1 MATPQN
7 RNKTSNPD
15 SQAKQNYDATSLA
28 TRFGSFI
35 MGLVSADSAVT
46 SDVCIQASDGRH
58 AINLD
63 KDGPRK
69 GCSQITAPGRISI
82 QSGQDRQEAEDT
94 LFINALNGNIDI
106 IASNGKIRLQ
116 GTDIE
121 LIARGSGGSKGNIRM
136 KASENIE
143 LDAKKVLVN
152 ATVMYKLAT
161 AGTAEIVAN
170 SAMTIYSSCIRGVTD
185 AVANKNQNVVVK
197 ISKENKLKSKGE
209 NLCHV
214 IRRCSIWWTSNGWC
228 RTTSSTW
235 SWSRRKNQ
243 RFNVCRSTNA
253 GGKSRCL

>member
-185 AVANKNQNVVVK
+185 AVANRDWKDVVVK
-197 ISKENKLKSKGE
+197 ISKAKQTKK
-209 NLCHV
+209 
-214 IRRCSIWWTSNGWC
+214 
-228 RTTSSTW
+228 
-235 SWSRRKNQ
+235 
-243 RFNVCRSTNA
+243 
-253 GGKSRCL
+253 

>member
-69 GCSQITAPGRISI
+69 GCTQITAPGRISI

-94 LFINALNGNIDI
+94 LFINALNGNICI

-121 LIARGSGGSKGNIRM
+121 LIAVGEGGSKGNIRLT
-136 KASENIE
+136 ASENIKLE
-143 LDAKKVLVN
+143 ADNKIVIDAK
-152 ATVMYKLAT
+152 AMYKLAT
-161 AGTAEIVAN
+161 PGTAEIVAN

-185 AVANKNQNVVVK
+185 AVANRDSK
-197 ISKENKLKSKGE
+197 I
-209 NLCHV
+209 
-214 IRRCSIWWTSNGWC
+214 
-228 RTTSSTW
+228 
-235 SWSRRKNQ
+235 
-243 RFNVCRSTNA
+243 
-253 GGKSRCL
+253 GGKDFQAKQNN

>member
-94 LFINALNGNIDI
+94 LFINALNGNICI
-106 IASNGKIRLQ
+106 IASNGKIRMQ
-116 GTDIE
+116 ATDIE
-121 LIARGSGGSKGNIRM
+121 LIANGEGGSKGNIRL

-143 LDAKKVLVN
+143 LDADNKVLIN
-152 ATVMYKLAT
+152 AKGMYKLAT
-161 AGTAEIVAN
+161 AGVAEICAN
-170 SAMTIYSSCIRGVTD
+170 SAMTIYSSVIRGVTD
-185 AVANKNQNVVVK
+185 AVANRDSKVGGQSYQQSQVV
-197 ISKENKLKSKGE
+197 
-209 NLCHV
+209 
-214 IRRCSIWWTSNGWC
+214 
-228 RTTSSTW
+228 
-235 SWSRRKNQ
+235 
-243 RFNVCRSTNA
+243 
-253 GGKSRCL
+253 